1 MARDAGRARQ
11 AVVVVD
17 VTQSATHG
25 YVRAG

>member
-1 MARDAGRARQ
+1 MTRDASRARK

-17 VTQSATHG
+17 VTQGATHG